1 MRQRSTSPTTG
12 SSSPSSSRRR
22 TIDRSRPR
30 DRSSVSAP
38 TPPTAQ
44 TAGLTSGRAG
54 SRRFRKAGNY
64 LALVPFLGYVGIF
77 LILPTLVVA
86 VGAFTTASGQFT
98 LDNVS
103 RLFADEV
110 FVNAFVR
117 SIQLAVATAIAGAIL
132 GAVLAW
138 AVVRGDPNGVLRQLV
153 IAASGVLAQFGGVML
168 AFAFLAT
175 FGFNGLATLF
185 FRDILHVDLLTDA
198 SWLYSLAGLVV
209 VYTYFQIP
217 LMLIVFLPSLDGLRQ
232 EWYDASASLGGSL
245 VVVLEER
252 RRTDPGPGVP
262 GLAAAAVHERVLR
275 IRDGCRPHQPGKP
288 DHHPADRRRHAE
300 RGRPRPG
307 ERRQGAGARDDR
319 RGRRW

>member
-1 MRQRSTSPTTG
+1 MTN
-12 SSSPSSSRRR
+12 
-22 TIDRSRPR
+22 
-30 DRSSVSAP
+30 SVSAA

-44 TAGLTSGRAG
+44 AAGSTSGRAG
-54 SRRFRKAGNY
+54 SRRLRKAGNY
-64 LALVPFLGYVGIF
+64 LALIPFLGYVGIF

-86 VGAFTTASGQFT
+86 VGAFTTASGGFT

-103 RLFADEV
+103 RLFTDEV

-175 FGFNGLATLF
+175 FGFNGLATLL

-232 EWYDASASLGGSL
+232 EWYDASASLGGSAWSFWRNVGGPIL
-245 VVVLEER
+245 APAFLGSLLLLFTNAFSAYATAAALVSQGSPIITLQIADAMQSEVVLGQENVGKALALGMIVVVSLVMLLYAFIQR
-252 RRTDPGPGVP
+252 R
-262 GLAAAAVHERVLR
+262 AS
-275 IRDGCRPHQPGKP
+275 
-288 DHHPADRRRHAE
+288 
-300 RGRPRPG
+300 
-307 ERRQGAGARDDR
+307 
-319 RGRRW
+319 RWVQ